1 MNYKMVGRFM
11 SLVII
16 TEAVFM
22 VPAWIIS
29 LIHGEATSIT
39 AFATTIIGSIL
50 VGLLMFMLCR
60 RAEMRF
66 YAREGLVSAGLGWA
80 IMSLVGC
87 MPFFISGEI
96 PAFIDAYFETVSGF
110 TTTGASILT
119 NVEAMSYGMLYWAVW
134 GLWSFFWRSF
144 LPVARATA
152 LPCICFEQKVR
163 DQMSANWCHVCARQR
178 RSYIPCMW
186 P

>member
-60 RAEMRF
+60 RI
-66 YAREGLVSAGLGWA
+66 GQCGSGLGDHE
-80 IMSLVGC
+80 
-87 MPFFISGEI
+87 SGRLY
-96 PAFIDAYFETVSGF
+96 AVFYF
-110 TTTGASILT
+110 
-119 NVEAMSYGMLYWAVW
+119 
-134 GLWSFFWRSF
+134 R
-144 LPVARATA
+144 
-152 LPCICFEQKVR
+152 
-163 DQMSANWCHVCARQR
+163 
-178 RSYIPCMW
+178 
-186 P
+186 

>member
-60 RAEMRF
+60 MGRDAFLCQR
-66 YAREGLVSAGLGWA
+66 RIGQCGSGLGDHE
-80 IMSLVGC
+80 
-87 MPFFISGEI
+87 SGRLY
-96 PAFIDAYFETVSGF
+96 AVFYF
-110 TTTGASILT
+110 
-119 NVEAMSYGMLYWAVW
+119 
-134 GLWSFFWRSF
+134 R
-144 LPVARATA
+144 
-152 LPCICFEQKVR
+152 
-163 DQMSANWCHVCARQR
+163 
-178 RSYIPCMW
+178 
-186 P
+186 

>member
-80 IMSLVGC
+80 IMSLGRLYAV
-87 MPFFISGEI
+87 F
-96 PAFIDAYFETVSGF
+96 YF
-110 TTTGASILT
+110 
-119 NVEAMSYGMLYWAVW
+119 
-134 GLWSFFWRSF
+134 R
-144 LPVARATA
+144 
-152 LPCICFEQKVR
+152 
-163 DQMSANWCHVCARQR
+163 
-178 RSYIPCMW
+178 
-186 P
+186 